1 MEEKQLFESSED
13 VVILQIC
20 EILEENNIS
29 YIRRNDGADSYLNL
43 AWGSSNGVTKIFVSS
58 EDYER
63 AMNLIEVFNGENIE
77 YEDGE
82 IPEELKEVVDEK
94 EMEKDINKYKNMKK
108 ILYAWA
114 PLTMLLIA
122 IIIFV
127 IASQIYK

>member
-94 EMEKDINKYKNMKK
+94 EMEKDINKDKNMKK